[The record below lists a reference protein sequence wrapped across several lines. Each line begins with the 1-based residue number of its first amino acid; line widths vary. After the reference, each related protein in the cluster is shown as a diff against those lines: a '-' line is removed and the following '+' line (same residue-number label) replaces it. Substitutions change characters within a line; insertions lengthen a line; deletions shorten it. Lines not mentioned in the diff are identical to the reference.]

1 MGVWNVNRLRKLGVP
16 QYTTTQGGET
26 CCCGSTARVHGQARE
41 VVEALGEPRSLRG
54 AVLTLGRQGARV
66 RSSQAWVARA

>member
-1 MGVWNVNRLRKLGVP
+1 MLPYLFVLNKIFGELMSENAGRLG
-16 QYTTTQGGET
+16 
-26 CCCGSTARVHGQARE
+26 
-41 VVEALGEPRSLRG
+41 G